1 MHSLTSASN
10 GRWSQHHNMSLSVHM
25 HVDDSYLL
33 STISHAQRWSQS
45 CAIQLPI
52 FHIAGYAVLCHD
64 VRCAARWR
72 PVPRA
77 GGSLVASSMCW
88 LSSVYA
94 DYYVY
99 VCIALYGA
107 HRCLPPDVFWAGE

>member
-1 MHSLTSASN
+1 MHSLTYASN

-52 FHIAGYAVLCHD
+52 FHIVGYAVLCHD
-64 VRCAARWR
+64 A
-72 PVPRA
+72 
-77 GGSLVASSMCW
+77 
-88 LSSVYA
+88 
-94 DYYVY
+94 
-99 VCIALYGA
+99 
-107 HRCLPPDVFWAGE
+107 RCLHAGALCPVLADPWLHRPCAGQARYMLITIYVRV